1 MQPQAKSILFSILF
15 LVGLFLVFT
24 ANLQI
29 SAGVVLMVIGY
40 QEFRSFG
47 MADKILAEIKDVL
60 DGDDE
65 DENSDSSE

>member
-29 SAGVVLMVIGY
+29 SAGVVLMVISY

-47 MADKILAEIKDVL
+47 LADKILAEIKDAL

>member
-29 SAGVVLMVIGY
+29 SAGALLMVIGY

-47 MADKILAEIKDVL
+47 LADKILAEIKEAL
-60 DGDDE
+60 DNDDE